1 MDTDILRCSG
11 TEGCEENKFAHSS
24 TCPEPDEG
32 VGTVKLIF
40 LN

>member
-1 MDTDILRCSG
+1 MDTYFLYCSG
-11 TEGCEENKFAHSS
+11 TEACEENQFAHSG